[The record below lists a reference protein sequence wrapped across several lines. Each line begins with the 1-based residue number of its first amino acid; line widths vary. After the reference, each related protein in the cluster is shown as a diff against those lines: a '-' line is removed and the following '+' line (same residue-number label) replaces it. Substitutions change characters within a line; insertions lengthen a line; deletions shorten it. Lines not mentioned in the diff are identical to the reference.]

1 MLDKDQ
7 SLLEERIRRSR
18 LTAIV
23 KPTKL
28 ETTVV
33 IQPQYQ
39 PREDNI
45 QAEENDDHNRDSESS
60 AEEDN
65 DHLPPV
71 M

>member
-28 ETTVV
+28 ETTTVV
-33 IQPQYQ
+33 SQHYQ
-39 PREDNI
+39 PREENI
-45 QAEENDDHNRDSESS
+45 QAEEDDNQSRDSENS

-65 DHLPPV
+65 DNLPPV
-71 M
+71 V